1 MLKQKQWACLLTAAA
16 LFAGTAS
23 FPELASDAAETIL
36 HTADFE
42 SGSSGWTSFGSQ
54 SVSTTNNAS
63 HSGSYSLYVDGRTDT
78 WHGTSCSMES
88 ILVGGKTYGFSAWVM
103 QSAASTDTIQLQ
115 LKYTDGSGNAQYK
128 TIGSA
133 DASQGNWYEISAD
146 YDIPSDAT
154 DILIYFQTN
163 GTTNSFYVDDI
174 SITGEATW
182 STEALDET
190 PLKDIYA
197 NYFRIGCAVTPSELN
212 TEISKEIVKHHFN
225 SVTIG
230 NELKPDYVMDQAATQ
245 AIGDNVT
252 VAVSLDEARS
262 VLTFC
267 EENNIPV
274 RGHVLLWHSQTPDWF
289 FKEGFSSSGAYVSKE
304 IMNQRIDNYIKAVFE
319 AFENEFPDLNV
330 YCWDVVNECYM
341 EDGSLRAA
349 GTNPDNGDSEW
360 TMIYGDNSYIE
371 QAFVSARKYAPAD
384 CKLFYNDYNEYIQ
397 GKRDAIYN
405 MAADLAA
412 KGLIDGIGMQSHLD
426 VGYPDANLYRQAI
439 EKYAQLGLEI
449 QVTELDI
456 TQYDNTS
463 DLSAQT
469 QAYEDI
475 MKVIVE
481 EKQQGANIT
490 AVVFW
495 GITDGTSW
503 RKTGYPLLFSADY
516 SVKDSF
522 YAVAGIIDES
532 EWGEATEPEAT
543 EPTTEEPT
551 TEPTTEFIDDT
562 IVEETTEDW
571 TEPGMDYAILGDVD
585 QNGTVNTLDVI
596 LLQKYLIQQ
605 EDLPLAAQR
614 VSANVI
620 ADDRLDVFDL
630 GALKKLVIE
639 GQN

>member
-1 MLKQKQWACLLTAAA
+1 MSEKEYDSLH
-16 LFAGTAS
+16 S
-23 FPELASDAAETIL
+23 LAEK
-36 HTADFE
+36 HDF
-42 SGSSGWTSFGSQ
+42 SLGGCF
-54 SVSTTNNAS
+54 
-63 HSGSYSLYVDGRTDT
+63 SYSNLR
-78 WHGTSCSMES
+78 
-88 ILVGGKTYGFSAWVM
+88 
-103 QSAASTDTIQLQ
+103 
-115 LKYTDGSGNAQYK
+115 
-128 TIGSA
+128 
-133 DASQGNWYEISAD
+133 DAGY
-146 YDIPSDAT
+146 
-154 DILIYFQTN
+154 LIK
-163 GTTNSFYVDDI
+163 
-174 SITGEATW
+174 
-182 STEALDET
+182 L
-190 PLKDIYA
+190 
-197 NYFRIGCAVTPSELN
+197 
-212 TEISKEIVKHHFN
+212 SKHFN
-225 SVTIG
+225 SVTAT
-230 NELKPDYVMDQAATQ
+230 NEMKAYSLLDQRASRRTEDGMPAMNYTQ
-245 AIGDNVT
+245 ADKMVEWAQKNG
-252 VAVSLDEARS
+252 LG
-262 VLTFC
+262 
-267 EENNIPV
+267 V
-274 RGHVLLWHSQTPDWF
+274 RGHVLVWDAYMSDWF
-289 FKEGFSSSGAYVSKE
+289 FRENYDSGKPYADQNTIRLRTEY
-304 IMNQRIDNYIKAVFE
+304 YIREVITHFE
-319 AFENEFPDLNV
+319 KKFPGVV

-349 GTNPDNGDSEW
+349 GTDPDNGDSEW

-405 MAADLAA
+405 MAADLKA

-469 QAYEDI
+469 KAYEDI

-532 EWGEATEPEAT
+532 EWGEATEPET
-543 EPTTEEPT
+543 TEPTTEEPTTEEPT